1 MNEQL
6 HIAGF
11 AGSLRSQSYNRR
23 LLEIAAELMPPGMRL
38 EILDID
44 LPMYNPDLESQP
56 LPEPVRRFREGV
68 ARADGLLIA
77 TPEYNHSIPAVLK
90 HALEW
95 LSRPLPDLPAS
106 GKLAAIMGA
115 GGRVGTARAQTH
127 LRQIA
132 HSLNMLVLSRPEV
145 LIANASAVFD
155 EQGRLLDEAALGFI
169 HQQMVALEAGVRFLQ
184 TRQSIGEMIRF

>member
-90 HALEW
+90 NALEW

-115 GGRVGTARAQTH
+115 GDGLAPRAPRLTC
-127 LRQIA
+127 
-132 HSLNMLVLSRPEV
+132 
-145 LIANASAVFD
+145 
-155 EQGRLLDEAALGFI
+155 GRLPIRSTCWCSAAP
-169 HQQMVALEAGVRFLQ
+169 RC
-184 TRQSIGEMIRF
+184 